1 MLSWEVK
8 MTQTKSLS
16 TSAIFLGLAL
26 FVVTIIFAQQITNVI
41 FPDENSIRVIAKMV
55 IDTALIAIGLGIH
68 HRVVGAA
75 ILYAGVVRF
84 ILIFFQLQG
93 MDPSV
98 RIIVII
104 ITIIILFAVGYM
116 KFGKNL
122 TSQQRS

>member
-1 MLSWEVK
+1 

-26 FVVTIIFAQQITNVI
+26 FVMTIILAQQITNVI
-41 FPDENSIRVIAKMV
+41 FPDENSVRVIAKMV
-55 IDTALIAIGLGIH
+55 IDIALIAIGLGVH

-104 ITIIILFAVGYM
+104 ITIIILFTVGYM

-122 TSQQRS
+122 TSQPKELK